1 MALSYYWWGFSEI
14 CPFSSPRP
22 WPLPSRPSPQSHT
35 YVGLGVWHPSASFTG
50 KKPPLLYLKFHFYF
64 FNTSHL
70 LFPPHPPLPLP
81 CSLSPA
87 LLHTSLV
94 VNDTITSSLHPQ
106 LTGIELKESV
116 MTLLCVLPEW
126 VSGNALP
133 NINEANQT
141 AAAATVSLHIY
152 IYIYIDL

>member
-1 MALSYYWWGFSEI
+1 MRFFWDLTFFLPQTLIPAQQAISSVTHTHGPWCLTPISQLHREEATSTLSEVSLF
-14 CPFSSPRP
+14 
-22 WPLPSRPSPQSHT
+22 L
-35 YVGLGVWHPSASFTG
+35 
-50 KKPPLLYLKFHFYF
+50 
-64 FNTSHL
+64 FNFSHL
-70 LFPPHPPLPLP
+70 LFPPRHPST
-81 CSLSPA
+81 CSLTHSLSHSPA

-116 MTLLCVLPEW
+116 MTFLYIFTEW

-133 NINEANQT
+133 NINEANQK

-152 IYIYIDL
+152 IYRYINII